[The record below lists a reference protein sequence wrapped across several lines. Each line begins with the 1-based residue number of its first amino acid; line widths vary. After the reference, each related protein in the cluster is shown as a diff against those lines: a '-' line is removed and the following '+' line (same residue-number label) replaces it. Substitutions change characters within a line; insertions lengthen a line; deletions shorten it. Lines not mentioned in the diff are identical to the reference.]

1 MNYRHAFHAGNFA
14 DVFKHVLL
22 TRMLVYLTRKD
33 AALRYI
39 DTHAGIGRYDLA
51 GDESRRTGEWR
62 DGVGRI
68 DPQHMPADVRELM
81 QPYLDIVGLNE
92 GEVLSH
98 YPGSPL
104 IAQKLLRRQDRIICC
119 ELHPQDHA
127 LLDQAVGRDRRV
139 KVIEIDGY
147 KGLNAFVPPPE
158 RRGLVLIDP
167 PFEERDEFDRV
178 ARTLQQAHAKWSGGT
193 YVVWY
198 PIKDRGAERFAERI
212 VAAGIARV
220 LCLELSVADPF
231 AEGPLSG
238 TGLLVINPPYV
249 LEEEAR
255 VLLPWL
261 MGKLSRDTGASW
273 RVERL
278 TDF

>member
-14 DVFKHVLL
+14 DVFKHALL

-39 DTHAGIGRYDLA
+39 DTHAGIGLYDLD
-51 GDESRRTGEWR
+51 GDQARRTGEWR
-62 DGVGRI
+62 DGIGRI
-68 DPQHMPADVRELM
+68 DPLLMPADVRELM
-81 QPYLDIVGLNE
+81 QPYLDVIGLTP
-92 GEVLSH
+92 GQPLKT

-104 IAQKLLRRQDRIICC
+104 IAQKLLRRQDRMICC
-119 ELHPQDHA
+119 ELHPQDLG
-127 LLDQAVGRDRRV
+127 LLEGAIGRDRRV

-147 KGLNAFVPPPE
+147 TGLNAFVPPPE

-167 PFEERDEFDRV
+167 PFEARDEFERIARV
-178 ARTLQQAHAKWSGGT
+178 LQQAHAKWSVGT
-193 YVVWY
+193 YAVWY
-198 PIKDRGAERFAERI
+198 PIKDRSAVQFAEQI
-212 VAAGIARV
+212 AASGIPRV
-220 LCLELSVADPF
+220 LRLELSVADPF
-231 AEGPLSG
+231 AEGPLAG

-249 LEEEAR
+249 LEDEAR

-261 MGKLSRDTGASW
+261 TAEMARDEGARW